1 MSAFSRM
8 IKQTDNRLVQCVD
21 QSLNHA
27 LLSTQD
33 ASSSFYTI
41 EGMSGYKYRHFINKL
56 VRHSTANQYLEV
68 GSWMGS
74 TLCSAIHGNRVRAV
88 AIDNWSL
95 FGGPKDAFLENVKQ
109 FQTEQAEV
117 FLIEGDFRQV
127 DYRNMRDVFGAFNIY
142 LFDGPHEE
150 QDQFDGLQVA
160 LPCVDDVFVFIV
172 DDWNWEPVRTGTKR
186 AIQTFGLE
194 PLYAAEIR
202 TSMDN
207 SHGDPAGR
215 ASAWHNGYF
224 ISVLKKGEGTPAVPA
239 AAPAE
244 NSTAAQ
250 PAIAEKPAAKTE
262 KGKSRK

>member
-8 IKQTDNRLVQCVD
+8 IKQSDNRLVQCVD
-21 QSLNHA
+21 QALNHA
-27 LLSTQD
+27 LLSTQV
-33 ASSSFYTI
+33 ANSGFYTI
-41 EGMSGYKYRHFINKL
+41 DGMSGYKYRHFINTL
-56 VRHSTANQYLEV
+56 VHNSAANQYLEV

-95 FGGPKDAFLENVKQ
+95 FGGPKDAFIENVRQ

-127 DYRNMRDVFGAFNIY
+127 DYRNMRDVFGTFNIY

-186 AIQTFGLE
+186 AIQAFGLE

-207 SHGDPAGR
+207 SHGDPAGKE
-215 ASAWHNGYF
+215 SAWHNGYF
-224 ISVLKKGEGTPAVPA
+224 ISVLKKGEGAPA
-239 AAPAE
+239 APVE
-244 NSTAAQ
+244 T
-250 PAIAEKPAAKTE
+250 PIAEPKPTSSDAAPTPKE
-262 KGKSRK
+262 KGSSRSRK